1 VRNLFDTRP
10 KSSRGELYDREDEL
24 KFLDRVVDRPLI
36 VVLGIRRIGKTS
48 LLKAFLEP
56 YNGIYIDLRGAGT
69 HIELYERLSEG
80 ISSGLGKLRRFLEG
94 IRGISIMGVSVSI
107 KWRGQD
113 SISLLGL
120 LEELNRRGRFIV
132 VFDEAQEVRPV
143 LSAELRRV
151 IAYSYDNL
159 GNITIVLSGSQIGLM
174 ENFMGL
180 GNVNSPLFG
189 RYAVRLVVPRFTS
202 DQSREFLSIGFREAG
217 VQPPAYVLEEAV
229 AFFDGIPGWLVHFGR
244 SYVDGIMDMGEIKG
258 RAVSIAMSEL
268 SRLSRKERAVL
279 KAIANGA
286 VTWGSARRL
295 AEEYLGETI
304 PKSTLTRI
312 VNKLEALS
320 IIKDYKFLDNVYM
333 EAAKQ
338 LKLT

>member
-1 VRNLFDTRP
+1 VGSHYGEGAQGDRREGDGGSHEATETR
-10 KSSRGELYDREDEL
+10 RL
-24 KFLDRVVDRPLI
+24 
-36 VVLGIRRIGKTS
+36 RR
-48 LLKAFLEP
+48 
-56 YNGIYIDLRGAGT
+56 DGAGT

-120 LEELNRRGRFIV
+120 LEELNRKGRFIV
-132 VFDEAQEVRPV
+132 VFDEVQEVRPV

-202 DQSREFLSIGFREAG
+202 DQSREFLTIGFREAG
-217 VQPPAYVLEEAV
+217 VQPPADVLEEAV

-244 SYVDGIMDMGEIKG
+244 SYVDGIMDMGEIKE

-268 SRLSRKERAVL
+268 SRLSRRERAVL

-304 PKSTLTRI
+304 PKSTLTRT